1 MLSGVISKDK
11 GKKDNFRKPC
21 KNFKIVDG
29 HLTCKWKKKVI
40 FDYDGKTI
48 IMHDLHEGLGDD
60 LRANT
65 LAAHREHVSTYQKL
79 VERFYWHSMV
89 KNVKEYVKNCK
100 NC

>member
-1 MLSGVISKDK
+1 
-11 GKKDNFRKPC
+11 
-21 KNFKIVDG
+21 
-29 HLTCKWKKKVI
+29 
-40 FDYDGKTI
+40 
-48 IMHDLHEGLGDD
+48 MHDLHEGLGDD